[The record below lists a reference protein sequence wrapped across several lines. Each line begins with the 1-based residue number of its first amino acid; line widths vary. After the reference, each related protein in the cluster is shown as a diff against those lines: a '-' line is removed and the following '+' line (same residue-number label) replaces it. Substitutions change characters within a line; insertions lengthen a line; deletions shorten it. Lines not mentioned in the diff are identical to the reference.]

1 MKELNNNLPKWL
13 EWGQKLQSLAQS
25 GLHYSD
31 NPFEI
36 ERYKQIMEI
45 AAEMVAAESGLHK
58 KTVYELF
65 LNEAG
70 HSTPKVDVRGVV
82 FKEGKILLVKE
93 KIDGKW
99 TVPGGWAD
107 IGLTPSENAEREVF
121 EESGYQVKAKKVLAV
136 YDRNKQGHT
145 PYIFHLYKIFFL
157 CEIVGGNPKTSI
169 ETDDVGFFSLDN
181 LPEINLGRVTR
192 KQIERFF
199 EHYKNPD
206 LPTDFD

>member
-1 MKELNNNLPKWL
+1 MKEKWL
-13 EWGQKLQSLAQS
+13 ELAQKLQSIAQS
-25 GLHYSD
+25 GLFYS
-31 NPFEI
+31 NNEFEI
-36 ERYKQIMEI
+36 ERYKLVMEI
-45 AAEMVAAESGLHK
+45 AEEMISMKTGFDKEEIHK
-58 KTVYELF
+58 LF
-65 LNEAG
+65 IREAG

-82 FKEGKILLVKE
+82 FKDDKILLVKE
-93 KIDGKW
+93 KVDGKW

-107 IGLTPSENAEREVF
+107 VGSTPSENAEREVF
-121 EESGYQVKAKKVLAV
+121 EESGFRVKAKKVLAV

-157 CEIVGGNPKTSI
+157 CELIGGEAKTSF
-169 ETDDVGFFSLDN
+169 ETDDVGFFGLDE
-181 LPEINLGRVTR
+181 LPELSTGRITR

>member
-1 MKELNNNLPKWL
+1 MNEKWL
-13 EWGQKLQSLAQS
+13 ELAQKLQSIAQS
-25 GLHYSD
+25 GLFYSD
-31 NPFEI
+31 NQFEI

-45 AAEMVAAESGLHK
+45 AEEMISMQTGFDKDKIDH
-58 KTVYELF
+58 LF
-65 LNEAG
+65 MSEAG

-82 FKEGKILLVKE
+82 FKDGKILLVKE
-93 KIDGKW
+93 KVDGKW

-107 IGLTPSENAEREVF
+107 VGFSPSENAEREVF
-121 EESGYQVKAKKVLAV
+121 EESGYKVKAKKVLAV

-157 CEIVGGNPKTSI
+157 CEIVGGESKTSY
-169 ETDDVGFFSLDN
+169 ETDDVGFFDLN
-181 LPEINLGRVTR
+181 ELPPLSTGRITQ

-199 EHYKNPD
+199 EHYRNPD

>member
-1 MKELNNNLPKWL
+1 MNEKWL
-13 EWGQKLQSLAQS
+13 ELAQKLQSIAQS
-25 GLHYSD
+25 GLFYSD
-31 NPFEI
+31 NQFEI

-45 AAEMVAAESGLHK
+45 AEEMISVQTGVDKDKIDH
-58 KTVYELF
+58 LF
-65 LNEAG
+65 MSEAG

-82 FKEGKILLVKE
+82 FKDGKILLVKE
-93 KIDGKW
+93 KVDGKW

-107 IGLTPSENAEREVF
+107 VGFSPSENAEREVF
-121 EESGYQVKAKKVLAV
+121 EESGYKVKAKKVLAV

-157 CEIVGGNPKTSI
+157 CEIVGGESKTSY
-169 ETDDVGFFSLDN
+169 ETDDVGFFDLN
-181 LPEINLGRVTR
+181 ELPPLSTGRITQ

-199 EHYKNPD
+199 EHYRNPD

>member
-1 MKELNNNLPKWL
+1 MKENWL
-13 EWGQKLQSLAQS
+13 KLAQKLQSIAQS
-25 GLHYSD
+25 GLYYST
-31 NPFEI
+31 NEFEI
-36 ERYKQIMEI
+36 ERYKMVMEI
-45 AAEMVAAESGLHK
+45 AEEMISM
-58 KTVYELF
+58 KTGFNKEEIHRLF
-65 LNEAG
+65 ISEAG

-82 FKEGKILLVKE
+82 FKDDKILLVKE
-93 KIDGKW
+93 KVDGKW

-107 IGLTPSENAEREVF
+107 VGFSLSENAEREVF
-121 EESGYQVKAKKVLAV
+121 EESGFRVKAKKVLAV

-157 CEIVGGNPKTSI
+157 CEITGGESKTSF
-169 ETDDVGFFSLDN
+169 ETEDVGFFALDE
-181 LPEINLGRVTR
+181 LPELSIGRVTR

>member
-1 MKELNNNLPKWL
+1 MNEKWL
-13 EWGQKLQSLAQS
+13 ELAQKLQSIAQS
-25 GLHYSD
+25 GLFYSD
-31 NPFEI
+31 NQFEI

-45 AAEMVAAESGLHK
+45 AEEMISMQTGFDKDKIDH
-58 KTVYELF
+58 LF
-65 LNEAG
+65 MSEAG

-82 FKEGKILLVKE
+82 FKDGKILLVKE
-93 KIDGKW
+93 KVDGKW

-107 IGLTPSENAEREVF
+107 VGFSPSENAEREVF
-121 EESGYQVKAKKVLAV
+121 EESGYKVKAKKVLAV

-157 CEIVGGNPKTSI
+157 CEIVGGESKTSY
-169 ETDDVGFFSLDN
+169 ETDDIGFFDLN
-181 LPEINLGRVTR
+181 ELPPLSTGRITQ

-199 EHYKNPD
+199 EHYQNPD

>member
-1 MKELNNNLPKWL
+1 MKEKWL
-13 EWGQKLQSLAQS
+13 EFAQRLQSIAQS
-25 GLHYSD
+25 GLFYSE
-31 NPFEI
+31 NQFEI

-45 AAEMVAAESGLHK
+45 AEEMISIQTGFDK
-58 KTVYELF
+58 DSIDKLF
-65 LNEAG
+65 MSEAG

-82 FKEGKILLVKE
+82 FKDDKILLVKE
-93 KIDGKW
+93 KVDGKW

-107 IGLTPSENAEREVF
+107 VGFSPSENAEREVF
-121 EESGYQVKAKKVLAV
+121 EESGYKVKAKKVLAV

-157 CEIVGGNPKTSI
+157 CEIIGGESKTSY
-169 ETDDVGFFSLDN
+169 ETEDVGFFGLDE
-181 LPEINLGRVTR
+181 LPELSLGRITR

-199 EHYKNPD
+199 EHYRNPN

>member
-1 MKELNNNLPKWL
+1 MNEKWL
-13 EWGQKLQSLAQS
+13 ELAQKLQSIAQS
-25 GLHYSD
+25 GLFYS
-31 NPFEI
+31 NNEFEI
-36 ERYKQIMEI
+36 ERYKMVMDIAEEMISIKTGFEKVEI
-45 AAEMVAAESGLHK
+45 HR
-58 KTVYELF
+58 LF
-65 LNEAG
+65 MSEAG

-82 FKEGKILLVKE
+82 FKDDKILLVKE
-93 KIDGKW
+93 KVDGKW

-107 IGLTPSENAEREVF
+107 VGSTPSENAEREVF
-121 EESGYQVKAKKVLAV
+121 EESGYRVKAKKVLAV

-157 CEIVGGNPKTSI
+157 CDLIGGESKTSF
-169 ETDDVGFFSLDN
+169 ETEDVGFFGLDE
-181 LPEINLGRVTR
+181 LPELSIGRITR